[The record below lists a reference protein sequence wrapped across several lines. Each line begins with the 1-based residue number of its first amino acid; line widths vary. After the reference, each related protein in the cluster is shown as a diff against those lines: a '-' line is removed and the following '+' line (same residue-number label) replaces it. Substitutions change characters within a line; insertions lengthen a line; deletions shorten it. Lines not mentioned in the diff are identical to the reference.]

1 MANKNLEA
9 HFVECI
15 EKENTKKALYIVEL
29 LGDDVNRRYK
39 YKSLL
44 VWAKKFNNQEV
55 IEALEKKGAQELF
68 MSENDMRK
76 LTDEFY
82 EAIRFDEIEKVRTM
96 IEDGF
101 NVNRKNKLGA
111 SALGFC
117 ATFGRLEI
125 AKLLVEKGANV
136 NLREGSFDAP
146 PLFSAISQSY
156 LNIASFLIEKGTDL
170 DKQDN
175 RGYTVLMMSIM
186 NGHYDLAKKLI
197 RKGANV
203 NLRDNKGETA
213 LMFAVRYEKTEEIM
227 ESLIEAG
234 ADVNLKNYDGK
245 TAIML
250 AEYLGIRE
258 KRKLILDTVKRLNK
272 TKEPINPKQSFMG
285 KVKEIFDK
293 F

>member
-1 MANKNLEA
+1 MK
-9 HFVECI
+9 
-15 EKENTKKALYIVEL
+15 
-29 LGDDVNRRYK
+29 
-39 YKSLL
+39 
-44 VWAKKFNNQEV
+44 
-55 IEALEKKGAQELF
+55 
-68 MSENDMRK
+68 
-76 LTDEFY
+76 
-82 EAIRFDEIEKVRTM
+82 
-96 IEDGF
+96 
-101 NVNRKNKLGA
+101 
-111 SALGFC
+111 
-117 ATFGRLEI
+117 
-125 AKLLVEKGANV
+125 
-136 NLREGSFDAP
+136 
-146 PLFSAISQSY
+146 
-156 LNIASFLIEKGTDL
+156 
-170 DKQDN
+170 
-175 RGYTVLMMSIM
+175 SIM